1 MTTPVSWDGEYKQL
15 GSTLVGCNS
24 FQNEK
29 SKTTSLKSRR
39 SPKLMADQMQW
50 ANALSTHH
58 SLEAAVTD
66 VVQRAVSSLT
76 APADL
81 GLVFISSAFTS
92 EYSRL
97 LPLLAEKL
105 SVRVLIGCSGGGV
118 IGTTVN
124 GETQE
129 LEAEPAIS
137 LTLAHLPGV
146 EIQVFHVVAEE
157 LPDLDSSPDAWLDLV
172 GVPPSPTPQFILLSS
187 SFASGI
193 NDLLQGLDFAYP
205 GSVIVGG
212 QASGGGMGGRVALFC
227 KDDYGDL
234 GQSLY
239 REGTIGIALTGNIVL
254 ETIVAQGCRP
264 IGKPLQ
270 VTKADRN
277 IILELDEQVP
287 LVVLRDLIA
296 SLSEDERTLAQHSLF
311 VGVAMDEFKLALQQ
325 GDFLIRGILGVDP
338 TAGAIA
344 IGDRVRPGQRL
355 QFHLR
360 DAEASAEDLELLLQ
374 SYQDQRNSEPS
385 AVAALM
391 FACLGRGEGLYGK
404 PNFDSE
410 LFRRYLSD
418 IPVGGFFC
426 GGEIG
431 PVGGRTFLHAYTS
444 AFGICR
450 QNQQL

>member
-1 MTTPVSWDGEYKQL
+1 MTTPASWDGGDKGL
-15 GSTLVGCNS
+15 ASIPVRCNS
-24 FQNEK
+24 SQNQK
-29 SKTTSLKSRR
+29 SKPTSPKRER
-39 SPKLMADQMQW
+39 SSKLMADQMQW
-50 ANALSTHH
+50 ANALSTRH

-66 VVQRAVSSLT
+66 VVERAVSSLT

-105 SVRVLIGCSGGGV
+105 SVPVLIGCSGGGA

-146 EIQVFHVVAEE
+146 KVQVFHVVAEE
-157 LPDLDSSPDAWLDLV
+157 LPDLDSSPDAWVDLI
-172 GVPPSPTPQFILLSS
+172 GVPASPTPQFILLSS

-227 KDDYGDL
+227 NETEGKEC
-234 GQSLY
+234 QSLY
-239 REGTIGIALTGNIVL
+239 REGTVGIALTGNIVL

-264 IGKPLQ
+264 IGEPLQ

-277 IILELDEQVP
+277 IILELDEKVP

-296 SLSEDERTLAQHSLF
+296 SLSEEERTLAQHSLF

-360 DAEASAEDLELLLQ
+360 DAQASAEDLELLLQ
-374 SYQDQRNSEPS
+374 SYQTQRESEPS

-410 LFRRYLSD
+410 LFRRYLND
-418 IPVGGFFC
+418 IPISGFFC

-444 AFGICR
+444 VFGICR
-450 QNQQL
+450 QNQL

>member
-1 MTTPVSWDGEYKQL
+1 
-15 GSTLVGCNS
+15 
-24 FQNEK
+24 
-29 SKTTSLKSRR
+29 
-39 SPKLMADQMQW
+39 MADQMQW
-50 ANALSTHH
+50 ANALSTRP
-58 SLEAAVTD
+58 SLEAAVAD

-81 GLVFISSAFTS
+81 GLVFISSAFMS

-118 IGTTVN
+118 IGTTDE
-124 GETQE
+124 GQTQE
-129 LEAEPAIS
+129 LEASPALS

-146 EIQVFHVVAEE
+146 NIQPFHIVAEE
-157 LPDLDSSPDAWLDLV
+157 LPDLDGPPNAWVDLV
-172 GVPPSPTPQFILLSS
+172 GVPSSETPQFILLSG
-187 SFASGI
+187 SFSSGI

-205 GSVIVGG
+205 GSVTVGG
-212 QASGGGMGGRVALFC
+212 QASGGGMNGRIALFC
-227 KDDYGDL
+227 NDR
-234 GQSLY
+234 LY
-239 REGTIGIALTGNIVL
+239 REGTVGLALTGNIVL

-277 IILELDEQVP
+277 IIIELDEQVP
-287 LVVLRDLIA
+287 LVVLRDLIG
-296 SLSEDERTLAQHSLF
+296 SLSDTDRMLAQNSLF

-338 TAGAIA
+338 SAGAIA

-355 QFHLR
+355 QFQLR

-374 SYQDQRNSEPS
+374 QYQDQRASEPS
-385 AVAALM
+385 PVAALM
-391 FACLGRGEGLYGK
+391 FSCLGRGEGLYGK
-404 PNFDSE
+404 PNFDSQ
-410 LFRRYLSD
+410 LFSRYLND
-418 IPVGGFFC
+418 IPIGGFFC

-431 PVGGRTFLHAYTS
+431 PVAGSTFLHGYTS
-444 AFGICR
+444 VFGICR
-450 QNQQL
+450 AMGTGD

>member
-1 MTTPVSWDGEYKQL
+1 
-15 GSTLVGCNS
+15 
-24 FQNEK
+24 
-29 SKTTSLKSRR
+29 
-39 SPKLMADQMQW
+39 MADQMQW
-50 ANALSTHH
+50 ANALSTRP
-58 SLEAAVTD
+58 SLEAAVAD

-118 IGTTVN
+118 IGTTME

-129 LEAEPAIS
+129 LEASPALS

-146 EIQVFHVVAEE
+146 NIQPFHIVAEE
-157 LPDLDSSPDAWLDLV
+157 LPDLDGPPNAWLDLV
-172 GVPPSPTPQFILLSS
+172 GVPSSETPQFILLSG
-187 SFASGI
+187 SFSSGI

-205 GSVIVGG
+205 GSVTVGG
-212 QASGGGMGGRVALFC
+212 QASGGGGRIALFC
-227 KDDYGDL
+227 NDR
-234 GQSLY
+234 LY
-239 REGTIGIALTGNIVL
+239 REGTVGLALTGNIVL

-264 IGKPLQ
+264 IGKALQ

-277 IILELDEQVP
+277 IIVELDEKVP
-287 LVVLRDLIA
+287 LVVLRDLIG
-296 SLSEDERTLAQHSLF
+296 SLNDADRMLAQNSLF
-311 VGVAMDEFKLALQQ
+311 VGVAMDEFKLALEQ

-338 TAGAIA
+338 SAGAIA

-374 SYQDQRNSEPS
+374 QYQDQRTSEPS

-391 FACLGRGEGLYGK
+391 FSCLGRGEGLYGK
-404 PNFDSE
+404 PNFDSQ
-410 LFRRYLSD
+410 LFRRYLND
-418 IPVGGFFC
+418 IPIGGFFC
-426 GGEIG
+426 SGEIG
-431 PVGGRTFLHAYTS
+431 PVAGSTFLHGYTS
-444 AFGICR
+444 VFGICR
-450 QNQQL
+450 AMGTED

>member
-1 MTTPVSWDGEYKQL
+1 MTTPAFWDGGDKGL
-15 GSTLVGCNS
+15 ALILVKCNS
-24 FQNEK
+24 SQK
-29 SKTTSLKSRR
+29 KKLKPTSLKRER
-39 SPKLMADQMQW
+39 SSKLMADQMQW
-50 ANALSTHH
+50 ANALSTRH

-66 VVQRAVSSLT
+66 VVERAVSSLT

-81 GLVFISSAFTS
+81 GLVFISSAFAS

-105 SVRVLIGCSGGGV
+105 SVPVLIGCSGGGV
-118 IGTTVN
+118 IGTTVS

-129 LEAEPAIS
+129 LETEPAIS

-146 EIQVFHVVAEE
+146 KVQVFHIVAEE
-157 LPDLDSSPDAWLDLV
+157 LPDLDSSPDAWVDLI
-172 GVPPSPTPQFILLSS
+172 GVPASPTPQFILLSS

-193 NDLLQGLDFAYP
+193 NNLLQGLDFAYP

-227 KDDYGDL
+227 NDADEH
-234 GQSLY
+234 QNLY
-239 REGTIGIALTGNIVL
+239 REGTVGIALTGNIVL

-277 IILELDEQVP
+277 IILELDDKVP
-287 LVVLRDLIA
+287 LMVLRDLIA
-296 SLSEDERTLAQHSLF
+296 SLSEEERTLAQHSLF

-360 DAEASAEDLELLLQ
+360 DAQASAEDLELLLQ
-374 SYQDQRNSEPS
+374 SYQHQRDSEPS

-410 LFRRYLSD
+410 LFRRYIND
-418 IPVGGFFC
+418 IPVVGFFC

-450 QNQQL
+450 QNQL

>member
-1 MTTPVSWDGEYKQL
+1 MTTPASWDGGDKRL
-15 GSTLVGCNS
+15 ALILVGCNS
-24 FQNEK
+24 SQNKNTSK
-29 SKTTSLKSRR
+29 STSTKRER
-39 SPKLMADQMQW
+39 SSKLMADQMQW
-50 ANALSTHH
+50 ANALSTRH

-66 VVQRAVSSLT
+66 VVERAVSSLT

-105 SVRVLIGCSGGGV
+105 SVPVLIGCSGGGV
-118 IGTTVN
+118 IGTTVD

-146 EIQVFHVVAEE
+146 KVQVFHVVAEE
-157 LPDLDSSPDAWLDLV
+157 LPDLDSSPDAWVDLI
-172 GVPPSPTPQFILLSS
+172 GVPASPTPQFILLSS

-227 KDDYGDL
+227 NESEGEEC
-234 GQSLY
+234 QSLY
-239 REGTIGIALTGNIVL
+239 REGTVGIALTGNIVL

-296 SLSEDERTLAQHSLF
+296 SLSEHERTLAQHSLF

-360 DAEASAEDLELLLQ
+360 DAQASAEDLELLLQ
-374 SYQDQRNSEPS
+374 SYQTQRESEPS

-431 PVGGRTFLHAYTS
+431 PVGGRTFLHAYTC

-450 QNQQL
+450 QNQL

>member
-1 MTTPVSWDGEYKQL
+1 
-15 GSTLVGCNS
+15 
-24 FQNEK
+24 
-29 SKTTSLKSRR
+29 
-39 SPKLMADQMQW
+39 MADQMQW
-50 ANALSTHH
+50 ANALSTRH

-66 VVQRAVSSLT
+66 VVERAVSSLT
-76 APADL
+76 APPDL

-105 SVRVLIGCSGGGV
+105 SVPVLIGCSGGGV
-118 IGTTVN
+118 IGTTVS
-124 GETQE
+124 GQTQE

-146 EIQVFHVVAEE
+146 KVQVFHIIAEE
-157 LPDLDSSPDAWLDLV
+157 LPDLDSPPDAWLDLL

-187 SFASGI
+187 SFSSGI

-212 QASGGGMGGRVALFC
+212 QASGGGMGGRIALFC
-227 KDDYGDL
+227 NDR
-234 GQSLY
+234 LY
-239 REGTIGIALTGNIVL
+239 RDGTVGIALSGNIVL

-296 SLSEDERTLAQHSLF
+296 TLSEKEKTLAQHSLF
-311 VGVAMDEFKLALQQ
+311 VGVAMDEFKVSLQQ

-360 DAEASAEDLELLLQ
+360 DAEASAEDLELLLK
-374 SYQDQRNSEPS
+374 SYQHQRETEPSPS

-410 LFRRYLSD
+410 LFRRYLQD

-450 QNQQL
+450 QISAEC

>member
-1 MTTPVSWDGEYKQL
+1 
-15 GSTLVGCNS
+15 
-24 FQNEK
+24 
-29 SKTTSLKSRR
+29 
-39 SPKLMADQMQW
+39 MADQMQW
-50 ANALSTHH
+50 INALSTHH
-58 SLEAAVTD
+58 SLEAAVAD

-97 LPLLAEKL
+97 LPLLADKL
-105 SVRVLIGCSGGGV
+105 SVPVLIGCSGGGV
-118 IGTTVN
+118 IGTTIS
-124 GETQE
+124 GQTQE

-146 EIQVFHVVAEE
+146 QVQVFHIVAEE
-157 LPDLDSSPDAWLDLV
+157 LPDLDSSPDAWLDLI
-172 GVPPSPTPQFILLSS
+172 GVPASPAPQFILLSS
-187 SFASGI
+187 SFSSGI

-205 GSVIVGG
+205 GSVTVGG

-227 KDDYGDL
+227 NDR
-234 GQSLY
+234 LY
-239 REGTIGIALTGNIVL
+239 REGTVGIALTGNIVL

-264 IGKPLQ
+264 IGEPLQ

-277 IILELDEQVP
+277 IILELDEKVP
-287 LVVLRDLIA
+287 LMVLRDLIA
-296 SLSEDERTLAQHSLF
+296 SLSEKERILAQHSLF
-311 VGVAMDEFKLALQQ
+311 VGVAMDEFKLSLQQ

-360 DAEASAEDLELLLQ
+360 DAQASAEDLELLLQ
-374 SYQDQRNSEPS
+374 SYQDQKDSEPS

-404 PNFDSE
+404 SNFDSE
-410 LFRRYLSD
+410 LFRRYLQD
-418 IPVGGFFC
+418 IPVSGFFC

-450 QNQQL
+450 AIGLG